1 MHALSRYIHHETDL
15 FSCLGW
21 FGIRKDFCEYLLGMI
36 PCLREYG
43 NTSYKFPES
52 FITEAV
58 SEELI
63 THKRTSVQKDAP
75 KQTAP
80 VLRID
85 VPD

>member
-43 NTSYKFPES
+43 KKS
-52 FITEAV
+52 FITEAI

-63 THKRTSVQKDAP
+63 THKRTSVQKEAP